1 MLHDKAGNTPG
12 GFQKKKKKRSVFP
25 KLRQAE
31 KKKKKET
38 LRNQLARVNL
48 FRLVRFLG
56 KKTNYF
62 PALKC
67 TIQGFYLLP
76 VHKRDSP
83 GSEE

>member
-1 MLHDKAGNTPG
+1 MLHDKAGNPPG
-12 GFQKKKKKRSVFP
+12 GFQKKKTLSFP
-25 KLRQAE
+25 KSCDRQ
-31 KKKKKET
+31 KKEKKET